1 MRALARRLRCCP
13 YSFRF
18 FFSIL
23 RDIDAIRVSVY
34 FFLLFFFI
42 FRYIYMYIYVYVY
55 VYLSF
60 CFEYP
65 DASDWTEDVR
75 RSRDIYYTNIWYY
88 VIISP
93 P

>member
-13 YSFRF
+13 FSFRF
-18 FFSIL
+18 FFYRYFAIL
-23 RDIDAIRVSVY
+23 MLYACPYIFV
-34 FFLLFFFI
+34 FCFFFI
-42 FRYIYMYIYVYVY
+42 FLDIYVY